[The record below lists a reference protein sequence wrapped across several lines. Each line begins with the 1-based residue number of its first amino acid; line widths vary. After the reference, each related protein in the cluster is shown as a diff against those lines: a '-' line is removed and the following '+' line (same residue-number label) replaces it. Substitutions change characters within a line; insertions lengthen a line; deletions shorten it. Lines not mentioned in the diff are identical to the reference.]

1 MYFLVLEG
9 ENTIEDEKPYTAVG
23 INFPDPVIYDI
34 VWVFLLIISIIG
46 SVEWNEKD
54 LPKIL

>member
-34 VWVFLLIISIIG
+34 V
-46 SVEWNEKD
+46 
-54 LPKIL
+54 